1 MNRSLRVCLHFLYP
15 TTARLMA
22 QRWFVKYLMLFSER
36 SLSCRHA
43 GCTCRCDEKFI
54 CGVLSQLKFLHSL
67 PTAGLLQSKFFLT
80 GITALIQSMYLHSC
94 LSYSCASLSL
104 NLVWDFKPNATIK
117 SAAISISESFFS
129 NWAEEKNFSFIVRR
143 NCSLTYNK
151 VSSTLDVDGRL
162 LFDLKS

>member
-1 MNRSLRVCLHFLYP
+1 MNGSLRVCLHFLYP

-22 QRWFVKYLMLFSER
+22 QRWFVKYLMLFSEP

-43 GCTCRCDEKFI
+43 GCTCRCDEEFI
-54 CGVLSQLKFLHSL
+54 CGVLSQLKFSHSL

-104 NLVWDFKPNATIK
+104 NLVWEFKPNATIK
-117 SAAISISESFFS
+117 SADISISESFFS
-129 NWAEEKNFSFIVRR
+129 NWAKEKNFSFIVRK

-151 VSSTLDVDGRL
+151 MPSTLDVDGRL
-162 LFDLKS
+162 LFDFTA